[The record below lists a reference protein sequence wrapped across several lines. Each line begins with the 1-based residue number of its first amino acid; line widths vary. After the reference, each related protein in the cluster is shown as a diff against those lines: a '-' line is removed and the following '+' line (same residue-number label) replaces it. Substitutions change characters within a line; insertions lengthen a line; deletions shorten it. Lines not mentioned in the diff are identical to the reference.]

1 MMEWLAVSPE
11 VKALLVALKEDL
23 GLRNFNETLRFLLEE
38 YSRSSGWCPSVFAMR
53 KVEHLYG
60 LSIEGRLRA

>member
-60 LSIEGRLRA
+60 LSIEGRLRV

>member
-1 MMEWLAVSPE
+1 MMERLAVSPE

-23 GLRNFNETLRFLLEE
+23 GLRNFDEVLRFLLEE
-38 YSRSSGWCPSVFAMR
+38 YSRNSGWRPSVFAIR
-53 KVEHLYG
+53 KVEHVYG